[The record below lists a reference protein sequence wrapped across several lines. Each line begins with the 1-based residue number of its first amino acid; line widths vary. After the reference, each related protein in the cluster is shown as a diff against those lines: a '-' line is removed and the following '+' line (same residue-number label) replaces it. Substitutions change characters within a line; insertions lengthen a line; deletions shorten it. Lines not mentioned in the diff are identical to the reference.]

1 MGIKLGKKWRQRR
14 KMQIYKCYVPRP
26 EYNKVKDVCIRIF
39 NHLRKSDKDSSD
51 RQLDMNI
58 GAVIRERYTKAN
70 GTKSVLNIA
79 TEYYNELKK
88 EG

>member
-1 MGIKLGKKWRQRR
+1 ME
-14 KMQIYKCYVPRP
+14 IYKCYVPRP
-26 EYNKVKDVCIRIF
+26 EYNKVKDVCILIF
-39 NHLRKSDKDSSD
+39 NKLRKKDKDSSD

-58 GAVIRERYTKAN
+58 GAVIRERYTKAG

-79 TEYYNELKK
+79 TEYYEELKK